1 MKKCEE
7 GLAGIKR
14 RGLVLIVSRAATPY
28 PEKERPRRNVS
39 DLPYFSGSRRSQFR
53 DENKANTLKYLY
65 EAAAK

>member
-28 PEKERPRRNVS
+28 PEKERPRRSGCCTTLILKNQ
-39 DLPYFSGSRRSQFR
+39 DLQS
-53 DENKANTLKYLY
+53 N
-65 EAAAK
+65 